1 MVSLL
6 GFEEDKSCDVTEVV
20 CQLSFADNFS
30 ASQSNRRTICLFS
43 QDATSPPC
51 LHLIKPSFCV
61 HSPRLMFR
69 DNTSAIVFFEEVEI
83 SPKAEQLET
92 GSETEVES
100 EDSTDCCSLS
110 SLDSQ
115 TTLQSPVP
123 GASPSKPA
131 LVQKVAFRTAD
142 LANKV

>member
-1 MVSLL
+1 
-6 GFEEDKSCDVTEVV
+6 
-20 CQLSFADNFS
+20 
-30 ASQSNRRTICLFS
+30 
-43 QDATSPPC
+43 
-51 LHLIKPSFCV
+51 
-61 HSPRLMFR
+61 MFR